1 MINGLANLITGRCT
15 LSRHVVCVIVCVRA
29 CVRVCAYHW
38 YIQLL
43 MCNNFTVSYN
53 PMLHVQVSINIQL
66 PVNTYF
72 EE

>member
-15 LSRHVVCVIVCVRA
+15 LSRHVVCVIVCVR
-29 CVRVCAYHW
+29 VRICAYHW
-38 YIQLL
+38 YKQLL